1 MRNAETVLGII
12 QQRGKQGKPLDR
24 IYRHLFNRDLYLL
37 AYGKLY
43 KNDGAMTPGATGNIV
58 DGMNLAD
65 IDAIIEAL
73 RLERYRW
80 TPVRRVHIPRPKG
93 KKRPLGVPGWSDKLV
108 QEVIRLILEAYY
120 EPQFSDR
127 SHGFRPGR
135 GCHTALTAIDR
146 EWPGTKWFIEGDIA
160 QCFDRLDH
168 QVLLDVLRERL
179 HDNRFLRLIE
189 GLLKAGYM
197 EDWQFN
203 ATLSGTPQ
211 GGVVSPVLAN
221 IYLDQLDRYVETV
234 LQPANTRGARRRRN
248 RKYQQLW
255 KQAKYWE
262 TRGQHQRAVELRRKM
277 QAMPAVDPND
287 PNYRR
292 LRYVRYADDFLL
304 GFIGPRGEA
313 DEVKRQ
319 IGEFLQERLKL
330 EMSETKTL
338 VTHGRTGT
346 ARFLGYEVGVMHAD
360 QKRDRMGRRSINGVI
375 RLRVPRSVVLD
386 RCLPYL
392 KDGKP
397 MAHMERSRDSVYSI
411 VARYQNEYRGL
422 VSYYKYASNLHQ
434 FDRLKWVME
443 TSLTKTLAMK
453 LRISVAQVYRRY
465 KTIIRTDQGP
475 RKALQVTV
483 EQVSDK
489 APLVARWGGISLARQ
504 RTAILDDNPAPV
516 WNQRTELEQRL
527 LANSCELC
535 ESKDR
540 IQVHYVR
547 ALKHL
552 GRKGR
557 KDAPEWAKL
566 MMARQRKTLVVCQ
579 SCHVD
584 IHAGRQQS
592 TATPRT

>member
-12 QQRGKQGKPLDR
+12 QQRGKQGKPLER
-24 IYRHLFNRDLYLL
+24 IYRHLFNKDLYLL
-37 AYGKLY
+37 AYGKIS
-43 KNDGAMTPGATGNIV
+43 KNDGALTPGVTGKTV
-58 DGMNLAD
+58 DGMKMED

-73 RLERYRW
+73 RFERYRW
-80 TPVRRVHIPRPKG
+80 TPVRRVYIPKPNG
-93 KKRPLGVPGWSDKLV
+93 KKRPLGIPEWSDKLV

-135 GCHTALTAIDR
+135 GCHTALTEIDQK
-146 EWPGTKWFIEGDIA
+146 WPGTKWFIEGDIA

-179 HDNRFLRLIE
+179 HDNRFLRLIA
-189 GLLKAGYM
+189 GLLEAGYM
-197 EDWQFN
+197 EDWKFN

-234 LQPANTRGARRRRN
+234 LQPANTRGVKRRKN
-248 RKYQQLW
+248 RAYQQLW
-255 KQAKYWE
+255 RQAKYWD
-262 TRGQHQRAVELRRKM
+262 TKGQHQRAAELRRKM
-277 QAMPAVDPND
+277 QAMPSVDPED

-292 LRYVRYADDFLL
+292 LRYIRYADDFLL
-304 GFIGPRGEA
+304 GFIGPRREA
-313 DEVKRQ
+313 NEVKRQ
-319 IGEFLQERLKL
+319 IGEFLRNRLKL

-338 VTHGRTGT
+338 VTHGRTGA

-360 QKRDRMGRRSINGVI
+360 QKRDKRGYRVINGGI
-375 RLRVPRSVVLD
+375 QLRVPTSVVRDKCSLYMK
-386 RCLPYL
+386 R
-392 KDGKP
+392 GKP
-397 MAHMERSRDSVYSI
+397 MARMERSRDSVLSI

-422 VSYYKYASNLHQ
+422 VQYYQYASNLHK

-453 LRISVAQVYRRY
+453 LRISVRKVYRRY
-465 KTIIRTDQGP
+465 KTTIQTDQGP
-475 RKALQVTV
+475 RKVLQVTV
-483 EQVSDK
+483 ERGGGK
-489 APLVARWGGISLARQ
+489 TPKVARWGGISLVRQ
-504 RTAILDDNPAPV
+504 KTTILDDNPAPV

-527 LANSCELC
+527 LADTCELC
-535 ESKDR
+535 ESQER
-540 IQVHYVR
+540 VQVHHVR

-566 MMARQRKTLVVCQ
+566 MMARQRKTLVVCH